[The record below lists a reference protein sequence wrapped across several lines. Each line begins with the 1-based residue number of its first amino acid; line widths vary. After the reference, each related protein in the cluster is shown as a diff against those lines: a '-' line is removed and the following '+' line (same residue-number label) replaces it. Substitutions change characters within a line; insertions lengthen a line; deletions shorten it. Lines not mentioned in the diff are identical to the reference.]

1 MYPTNHLLSICT
13 RCAIQRCA
21 QDTVHLN
28 LNSLSYKC
36 VQLCADIVPLAL
48 DCFSVSGN
56 WMFPWILGFQKAI
69 SAKCI
74 VSLLVQGCRC
84 VHIAVTVRIS
94 FFLALNTTA
103 ATQQIHF
110 LLLREAQCQT
120 FCSQTCTRNS
130 SFAIAPKAYSGTA
143 ICAAVIILWGI

>member
-1 MYPTNHLLSICT
+1 MDTGLPESYFCKVYSFSASIGMQMC
-13 RCAIQRCA
+13 
-21 QDTVHLN
+21 
-28 LNSLSYKC
+28 SYCSYCKN
-36 VQLCADIVPLAL
+36 
-48 DCFSVSGN
+48 F
-56 WMFPWILGFQKAI
+56 
-69 SAKCI
+69 
-74 VSLLVQGCRC
+74 
-84 VHIAVTVRIS
+84 

-130 SFAIAPKAYSGTA
+130 SFAIAPKAYFGTA

>member
-1 MYPTNHLLSICT
+1 MVKYNAAAHVSYKSPFVYMHKGVQFTI
-13 RCAIQRCA
+13 
-21 QDTVHLN
+21 HLN

-74 VSLLVQGCRC
+74 VSLLV
-84 VHIAVTVRIS
+84 
-94 FFLALNTTA
+94 
-103 ATQQIHF
+103 
-110 LLLREAQCQT
+110 
-120 FCSQTCTRNS
+120 
-130 SFAIAPKAYSGTA
+130 
-143 ICAAVIILWGI
+143 

>member
-21 QDTVHLN
+21 QDTIHLN

-94 FFLALNTTA
+94 FFSIKHNGGNTTNTFFCSCEKLSVKHFVVKHVQETLVLQQHQRLILALLFV
-103 ATQQIHF
+103 Q
-110 LLLREAQCQT
+110 L
-120 FCSQTCTRNS
+120 S
-130 SFAIAPKAYSGTA
+130 
-143 ICAAVIILWGI
+143 